1 MNTSEVREIILRVN
15 GEDAQQKIRG
25 NAKIQ
30 SLIGN
35 LSRLKVLPTAISL
48 FLVITSLH
56 ILRQFVSS
64 IMRSNE
70 TNKIYHGNK
79 T

>member
-35 LSRLKVLPTAISL
+35 LSRLKVLPTAISFFSYYL
-48 FLVITSLH
+48 TAYLASVCF
-56 ILRQFVSS
+56 FY
-64 IMRSNE
+64 NAE
-70 TNKIYHGNK
+70 
-79 T
+79 